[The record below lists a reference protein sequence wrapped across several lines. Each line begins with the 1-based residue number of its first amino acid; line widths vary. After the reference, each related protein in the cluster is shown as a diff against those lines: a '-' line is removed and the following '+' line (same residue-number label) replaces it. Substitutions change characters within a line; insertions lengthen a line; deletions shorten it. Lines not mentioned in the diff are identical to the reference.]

1 MSTRTYFIG
10 GFATDIRLYRD
21 QLDHIPGAV
30 YLPFPHP
37 DPGDSLETY
46 ALKFLPLIDQEQP
59 FSLVGQSMG
68 GIIVMELI
76 RHINPEKIILISSV
90 KSRDEMPRWFNFLR
104 TTRLYRLASGPVIV
118 AAIRFGSLFMPE
130 LARDRDLRRLCLDMT
145 RENGPAFLQW
155 CTGAI
160 INWPGRPA
168 TRKDIIHIH
177 GTKDTMF
184 PFRYVKNT
192 LPVARGSHLMLLN
205 KAAVITRMLRE
216 QL

>member
-21 QLDHIPGAV
+21 QLDHIPGTV

-37 DPGDSLETY
+37 DPDDSLETY
-46 ALKFLPLIDQEQP
+46 ALKFLPLIDQAAA
-59 FSLVGQSMG
+59 FNLVGQSMG
-68 GIIVMELI
+68 GVIVMELI
-76 RHINPEKIILISSV
+76 RHIHPEKMIIISSV
-90 KSRDEMPRWFNFLR
+90 KSREEMPGWFNFLR
-104 TTRLYRLASGPVIV
+104 TTRLYRLAPGPVIV

-130 LARDRDLRRLCLDMT
+130 LARDKGLRRLCLDMT
-145 RENGPAFLQW
+145 HENGPAFLQW
-155 CTGAI
+155 CAGAI
-160 INWPGRPA
+160 INWRGRPA
-168 TRKDIIHIH
+168 TRQDIIHIH

-192 LPVARGSHLMLLN
+192 LPVAEGSHLMLLN
-205 KAAVITRMLRE
+205 KAAEITRILRE